1 MKITVHRGTDQ
12 IGGCVTEYESNGWK
26 LFVDYGELLPGAP
39 VSDKALEIEGLT
51 HGNLCKSA
59 LLITHYHGDH
69 IGKIAELPP
78 ELPIF
83 MGKISKEIAQ
93 ELSEHLSSVNEG
105 HRSMTER
112 LDSVRTFV
120 PGGQFSFGEFSIMP
134 IVIDHSAFDAYAFR
148 IEAKKLTVFHT
159 GDFRTHG
166 FRSGKLPKVIEK
178 YVGEVDYVVCE
189 ATNVNQPLATSK
201 SEPELQ
207 KEFETAFRDSR
218 HNVVYLSSTN
228 IDRLFG
234 LYHAALKAHLP
245 FYVDAYQKRIMDI
258 VAGRDNIWGKS
269 RLYKYVEGREPI
281 VLQRDGADFRV
292 ADKFRDFLEEHGFVM
307 IARANDRF
315 DKLLSKIPQNG
326 RKTFLSMWDGYLDR
340 SKAAYNPALA
350 QSIGTDYEY
359 LHTSGHCDMVSLDR
373 LLDMLKP
380 KAIIPIHTDNP
391 QRFVDL
397 FCEKWPVIFLE
408 DGESFAPIRDP
419 GFDTTSAK
427 VMAFQEPD
435 NSCEVI
441 ENPENLQWWMVD
453 NRFLGEFQW
462 WDDADSALRHV
473 VYAPKR
479 LLGYAI
485 ESDEDMAPFLY
496 VVYNP
501 DFTEHS
507 RYDEGGHN
515 PEDEYYQ
522 SDCEFTPGQRVLANI
537 DDVSVPCEVVDPL
550 TEAFLRKEYLDEFG
564 TLNEKD
570 FQEYKSELWDWDWD
584 KVVVRPLVKIIT
596 EYGEISSETTVP
608 RIYIFPY
615 KTLSPNEDTPSL

>member
-12 IGGCVTEYESNGWK
+12 IGGCVTEYESNDWK
-26 LFVDYGELLPGAP
+26 LFVDYGEQLPGAP
-39 VSDKALEIEGLT
+39 TSDKALEIEGLT
-51 HGNLCKSA
+51 YGDLRKSA

-69 IGKIAELPP
+69 IGKIADLPP
-78 ELPIF
+78 EVPIF

-93 ELSEHLSSVNEG
+93 ELSEHLSSVDKKS
-105 HRSMTER
+105 RTMTER
-112 LDSVRTFV
+112 LDSVKTFV
-120 PGGQFSFGEFSIMP
+120 AGEQFSFGEFSIMP

-189 ATNVNQPLATSK
+189 ATNVNRPASTPK

-207 KEFETAFRDSR
+207 KEFESKFRDSR
-218 HNVVYLSSTN
+218 HNVIYLSSTN

-258 VAGRDNIWGKS
+258 VAGRDKIWGKS
-269 RLYKYVEGREPI
+269 RLYKYVEGRGPI
-281 VLQRDGADFRV
+281 VLQRDGAEFRV
-292 ADKFRDFLEEHGFVM
+292 TDKFRDFLEEHGFVL

-315 DKLLSKIPQNG
+315 DKLLSNIHKNG
-326 RKTFLSMWDGYLDR
+326 RKTFLSMWNGYLDR

-350 QSIGTDYEY
+350 QSIGTEYEY

-373 LLDMLKP
+373 LLDLLKP

-391 QRFVDL
+391 RCFADL
-397 FCEKWPVIFLE
+397 FCDKWPVILLK
-408 DGESFAPIRDP
+408 DGESFAAICDP
-419 GFDTTSAK
+419 GFDTTTAK

-441 ENPENLQWWMVD
+441 ENPENLQWRMVD
-453 NRFLGEFQW
+453 NKFLGEFQW
-462 WDDADSALRHV
+462 WDDADSALHHV

-479 LLGYAI
+479 LLGYVI

-507 RYDEGGHN
+507 KYDEGGHN
-515 PEDEYYQ
+515 PEDEDYQ
-522 SDCEFTPGQRVLANI
+522 TDVEYTPGQRILAVI
-537 DDVSVPCEVVDPL
+537 DEMLVPCEVVGPVTVD
-550 TEAFLRKEYLDEFG
+550 FLRKDFNKYGPRSEE
-564 TLNEKD
+564 D

-584 KVVVRPLVKIIT
+584 KVVVRPLVKIKT
-596 EYGEISSETTVP
+596 EYGEISSETTAQ

-615 KTLSPNEDTPSL
+615 KTSSTNEDTPSL

>member
-26 LFVDYGELLPGAP
+26 LFVDYGEQLPGAP
-39 VSDKALEIEGLT
+39 ASDKALEIDGLT
-51 HGNLCKSA
+51 YGDLRKSA
-59 LLITHYHGDH
+59 LLVTHYHGDH
-69 IGKIAELPP
+69 IGKIADLPAM
-78 ELPIF
+78 LPIF
-83 MGKISKEIAQ
+83 MGKISKEVAQ
-93 ELSEHLSSVNEG
+93 ELSEHLSWIKEE
-105 HRSMTER
+105 HRATSER

-120 PGGQFSFGEFSIMP
+120 PGEQFSFGDFRIMP

-148 IEAKKLTVFHT
+148 IEAKGLSVFHT

-178 YVGEVDYVVCE
+178 YVGKVDYVVCE
-189 ATNVNQPLATSK
+189 ATNVNRPEATIK
-201 SEPELQ
+201 SESELQ
-207 KEFETAFRDSR
+207 KEFEIEFRGSR
-218 HNVVYLSSTN
+218 YNVVYLSSTN

-234 LYHAALKAHLP
+234 LYHASVKAHLP
-245 FYVDAYQKRIMDI
+245 FYIDAYQKRIMDI

-269 RLYKYVEGREPI
+269 RLYKYVEGIEPI
-281 VLQRDGADFRV
+281 VLQREGSEFRV
-292 ADKFRDFLEEHGFVM
+292 TDKFSDFLEEHGFVL

-315 DKLLSKIPQNG
+315 DRLLSIIPKNG
-326 RKTFLSMWDGYLDR
+326 RKTFLSMWNGYLDS
-340 SKAAYNPALA
+340 SKAAYNSSLA
-350 QSIGTDYEY
+350 QSIGTEYEY
-359 LHTSGHCDMVSLDR
+359 LHTSGHCDMASLDR

-391 QRFVDL
+391 RHFANL
-397 FCEKWPVIFLE
+397 FCDKWPMILLE
-408 DGESFAPIRDP
+408 DGESFAPIRDS

-427 VMAFQEPD
+427 VMAFQTPD
-435 NSCEVI
+435 NSFEVI
-441 ENPENLQWWMVD
+441 ENPENLQWWLVD

-462 WDDADSALRHV
+462 WDDADSALHHV

-496 VVYNP
+496 VVYHP

-515 PEDEYYQ
+515 PEEEDYQ
-522 SDCEFTPGQRVLANI
+522 IDCEFTPGQRVLANI
-537 DDVSVPCEVVDPL
+537 DDVLVPCEVVGPL
-550 TEAFLRKEYLDEFG
+550 TVDFLRKDFNKYSPCSEE
-564 TLNEKD
+564 D

-584 KVVVRPLVKIIT
+584 KVVVRPLVKIKT
-596 EYGEISSETTVP
+596 EYGVISSETTAQ

-615 KTLSPNEDTPSL
+615 KTLSTNEDTPSL

>member
-1 MKITVHRGTDQ
+1 MRITVHRGTDQ

-26 LFVDYGELLPGAP
+26 LFVDYGEQLPGAP

-51 HGNLCKSA
+51 NGDLRKSA

-69 IGKIAELPP
+69 IGKIADLPP

-83 MGKISKEIAQ
+83 IGKISKEIAQ

-105 HRSMTER
+105 HRSMAER
-112 LDSVRTFV
+112 LDSVRTFIQ
-120 PGGQFSFGEFSIMP
+120 GEQFSFGEFRVLP

-148 IEAKKLTVFHT
+148 IEAKGLTVFHT

-189 ATNVNQPLATSK
+189 ATNVNRPVATIKTES
-201 SEPELQ
+201 ELQ
-207 KEFETAFRDSR
+207 KEFESEFRDSR
-218 HNVVYLSSTN
+218 YNVVYLSSTN
-228 IDRLFG
+228 VDRLFG
-234 LYHAALKAHLP
+234 LYHAAVKAHLP

-269 RLYKYVEGREPI
+269 RLYRYVDGREPI
-281 VLQRDGADFRV
+281 VLQHDGADFRV
-292 ADKFRDFLEEHGFVM
+292 TEKFSDFLEEHGYVL

-315 DKLLSKIPQNG
+315 DKLLSKIPKNG
-326 RKTFLSMWDGYLDR
+326 RKTFLSMWNGYLDR
-340 SKAAYNPALA
+340 SNAAYNPALA
-350 QSIGTDYEY
+350 QYIGTEYEY
-359 LHTSGHCDMVSLDR
+359 LHTSGHCDMASLDR

-391 QRFVDL
+391 QRFAEL
-397 FCEKWPVIFLE
+397 FCEKWPVILLE
-408 DGESFAPIRDP
+408 DGESFAAICDP
-419 GFDTTSAK
+419 GFDTTTAK
-427 VMAFQEPD
+427 VMAFQEPY

-453 NRFLGEFQW
+453 NKFLGEFQW
-462 WDDADSALRHV
+462 WDDADSALHHV

-507 RYDEGGHN
+507 EYNEGGHD
-515 PEDEYYQ
+515 PEDEHYQ
-522 SDCEFTPGQRVLANI
+522 TDGEYTPGQRVLAVI
-537 DDVSVPCEVVDPL
+537 DEVLVPCEVVGPVTVD
-550 TEAFLRKEYLDEFG
+550 FLRKDFNKYGPRSEE
-564 TLNEKD
+564 D

-584 KVVVRPLVKIIT
+584 KVVVRPLVKIKT
-596 EYGEISSETTVP
+596 EYGEISSETIAQ
-608 RIYIFPY
+608 RINIFPY
-615 KTLSPNEDTPSL
+615 KTLSINEDTPSL

>member
-1 MKITVHRGTDQ
+1 
-12 IGGCVTEYESNGWK
+12 
-26 LFVDYGELLPGAP
+26 
-39 VSDKALEIEGLT
+39 
-51 HGNLCKSA
+51 
-59 LLITHYHGDH
+59 
-69 IGKIAELPP
+69 
-78 ELPIF
+78 

-93 ELSEHLSSVNEG
+93 ELSEHLRSVSEE
-105 HRSMTER
+105 HRSMAER
-112 LDSVRTFV
+112 LDSVKTFV
-120 PGGQFSFGEFSIMP
+120 PGEQFSFGEFRVMP

-148 IEAKKLTVFHT
+148 IEVKRLTVFHT

-189 ATNVNQPLATSK
+189 ATNVNRPASTPK

-207 KEFETAFRDSR
+207 KEFETKFRESR
-218 HNVVYLSSTN
+218 YNVVYLSSTN

-234 LYHAALKAHLP
+234 LYHAAVKAHLP

-281 VLQRDGADFRV
+281 VLQRDGAEFRV
-292 ADKFRDFLEEHGFVM
+292 IDKFRDFLEENGFVL

-315 DKLLSKIPQNG
+315 DELLSNIHKNG
-326 RKTFLSMWDGYLDR
+326 KKTFLSMWNGYLDR
-340 SKAAYNPALA
+340 SKAAYNPVLA
-350 QSIGTDYEY
+350 QSLGTDYEY
-359 LHTSGHCDMVSLDR
+359 LHTSGHCDMASLDR

-391 QRFVDL
+391 LQFADL
-397 FCEKWPVIFLE
+397 FCDKWPVILLE
-408 DGESFAPIRDP
+408 DSESFAAICDP
-419 GFDTTSAK
+419 GFDTTTAK

-441 ENPENLQWWMVD
+441 ENPENLKWWMVD
-453 NRFLGEFQW
+453 DKFLGEFQW
-462 WDDADSALRHV
+462 WNDADSALHHV

-507 RYDEGGHN
+507 EYKEGGHN
-515 PEDEYYQ
+515 PEDEGYQ
-522 SDCEFTPGQRVLANI
+522 NECGYAHGQRVLAVI
-537 DDVSVPCEVVDPL
+537 DEMLVPSEVVGPL
-550 TEAFLRKEYLDEFG
+550 TVDFLRKDFNKYGPRSEE
-564 TLNEKD
+564 D

-584 KVVVRPLVKIIT
+584 KVVVRPLVKIKT
-596 EYGEISSETTVP
+596 EYGEISSETIAQ
-608 RIYIFPY
+608 RIYISPY
-615 KTLSPNEDTPSL
+615 KTLSINEDTPSL